1 MLVQCN
7 VKCQTTVD
15 ASLNVDTDEVICGEC
30 GGVLSDVS
38 KYTKLSMKTSG
49 DILRSTKRRAFVF
62 YCETHEEH
70 VETIYKNSV
79 LMGKTCPEDGVTCKI
94 NITKHMA
101 KAIEET
107 TVYLNKVEEHD
118 GSE

>member
-15 ASLNVDTDEVICGEC
+15 ASLRVDTDEVICGEC
-30 GGVLSDVS
+30 GSVISDVS
-38 KYTKLSMKTSG
+38 KYTKLSMKNNG
-49 DILRSTKRRAFVF
+49 DILRSAKRKAFVF

-70 VETIYKNSV
+70 VEAVYKDSV
-79 LMGKTCPEDGVTCKI
+79 LIGKTCPEDGNSCKI
-94 NITKHMA
+94 NVTKHMA

-107 TVYLNKVEEHD
+107 SKYLKEVEKHD
-118 GSE
+118 SE